1 MTLYFYLD
9 AISNYFHDYKI
20 IVNNIE
26 MTVLASTKMNQPVAL
41 EIIFSP

>member
-20 IVNNIE
+20 IENNIE
-26 MTVLASTKMNQPVAL
+26 MKVLASTKMNHTVAL
-41 EIIFSP
+41 EIIYSS